1 MPYKSKED
9 MPPQCPPSDVV
20 SENKEPVYRF
30 IEGDE
35 ITECDFLNHKE
46 AKKPYP
52 DHLLCEALAISLFD
66 DEEAAYKKQKRIK
79 SLKAMKLVK
88 GKLKRECGVYKIDHT
103 HHMNL
108 WLFENVNMLKV
119 FTER

>member
-9 MPPQCPPSDVV
+9 MPPQCPPADVV
-20 SENKEPVYRF
+20 SEDKEPVYRF

-35 ITECDFLNHKE
+35 VAECDFLNHKE
-46 AKKPYP
+46 ANKPYP

-79 SLKAMKLVK
+79 SLKSMKLVK
-88 GKLKRECGVYKIDHT
+88 GKLKRECGVHKTDHT
-103 HHMNL
+103 RHMNL
-108 WLFENVNMLKV
+108 WLFKNVDMLKT
-119 FTER
+119 FTEG